1 MRTLALFLVALI
13 LSGCASSPKQKCSDR
28 GGSSPR
34 PSMFER
40 LGFKRP
46 GGEEAKP
53 ASTVSDVPV
62 TFVPTGPARVEPGPT
77 LSIESPLPQ

>member
-1 MRTLALFLVALI
+1 
-13 LSGCASSPKQKCSDR
+13 
-28 GGSSPR
+28 
-34 PSMFER
+34 MFER